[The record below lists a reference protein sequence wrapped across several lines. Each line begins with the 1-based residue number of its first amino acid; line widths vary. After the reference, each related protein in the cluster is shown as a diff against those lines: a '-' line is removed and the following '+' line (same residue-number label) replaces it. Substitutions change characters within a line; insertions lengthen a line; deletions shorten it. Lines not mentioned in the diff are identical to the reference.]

1 MYRALIIDDEKPVR
15 IAISKLGHW
24 NHYHIAL
31 PEMTSNGM
39 EALSAMREIRPD
51 VVFVDMNMPV
61 MDGSTFLEKA
71 SLEFPDSQFIVVSGY
86 DDFTYAQRAIHYG
99 AVDYLLKPI
108 KEDELNRAIEKALL
122 RINPSETFGQEDT
135 DTEGASPEEIIGIIK
150 DYIDSNYCTNIKIT
164 MFAEKYFFSI
174 EYLTK
179 LFKSKY
185 GYSIYE
191 YVLKLR
197 MERAKEL
204 LANEEN
210 KIIDIAGRLGYA
222 DNHYFSKAFRN
233 YYGVSPS
240 QYRKQYFEE
249 CESLDEDISE

>member
-1 MYRALIIDDEKPVR
+1 MYKALIIDDEKPVR

-24 NHYHIAL
+24 NYYHIAP
-31 PEMTSNGM
+31 PEMTSNGR

-61 MDGSTFLEKA
+61 MDGGTFLEKA
-71 SLEFPDSQFIVVSGY
+71 SVEFPDSQFIVVSGY

-108 KEDELNRAIEKALL
+108 REEELNHAIEKALL
-122 RINPSETFGQEDT
+122 RINPSETFGQET
-135 DTEGASPEEIIGIIK
+135 GREGASPEEIVEIIK
-150 DYIDSNYCTNIKIT
+150 EYIDSNYCTNIKIT

-179 LFKSKY
+179 LFKSRY

-197 MERAKEL
+197 MERAGEL

-240 QYRKQYFEE
+240 QYRKKCLEE
-249 CESLDEDISE
+249 KENTGGDII

>member
-1 MYRALIIDDEKPVR
+1 MYKALIIDDEKPVR

-24 NHYHIAL
+24 SYYHISP
-31 PEMTSNGM
+31 PEMTSNGL
-39 EALSAMREIRPD
+39 EALSAMREIHPD
-51 VVFVDMNMPV
+51 VVFVDMNMPI
-61 MDGSTFLEKA
+61 MDGCTFLEKA
-71 SLEFPDSQFIVVSGY
+71 SLEFPESQFIVVSGY
-86 DDFTYAQRAIHYG
+86 DEFTYAQRAIRYG
-99 AVDYLLKPI
+99 AIDYLLKPI
-108 KEDELNRAIEKALL
+108 EEEALNNAIEKALL
-122 RINPSETFGQEDT
+122 RINPSETFGQDNADSEHT
-135 DTEGASPEEIIGIIK
+135 SPEEVVAVIK

-204 LANEEN
+204 LMHEEN
-210 KIIDIAGRLGYA
+210 KIIDISKRLGYT

-240 QYRKQYFEE
+240 QYRKQYLEK
-249 CESLDEDISE
+249 SKP

>member
-1 MYRALIIDDEKPVR
+1 MYKALIIDDEKPVR

-24 NHYHIAL
+24 DYYHIKL
-31 PEMTSNGM
+31 PEMTSNGV

-51 VVFVDMNMPV
+51 LVFVDMNMPI
-61 MDGSTFLEKA
+61 MDGCTFLEKA
-71 SLEFPDSQFIVVSGY
+71 SAEFPDSQFIVISGY

-99 AVDYLLKPI
+99 VTDYLLKPI
-108 KEDELNRAIEKALL
+108 VEEELNCAIEKAILH
-122 RINPSETFGQEDT
+122 INPSETFGQDDFEKSCI
-135 DTEGASPEEIIGIIK
+135 SPEEVISIIK

-197 MERAKEL
+197 MERARKL
-204 LANEEN
+204 LSNEEN
-210 KIIDIAGRLGYA
+210 KIIDIAERLGYT

-233 YYGVSPS
+233 YYGISPS
-240 QYRKQYFEE
+240 QYRKQCLEE
-249 CESLDEDISE
+249 ERQQ

>member
-1 MYRALIIDDEKPVR
+1 MYKALIIDDEKPVR

-24 NHYHIAL
+24 SYYHISP
-31 PEMTSNGM
+31 PEMTSNGL
-39 EALSAMREIRPD
+39 EALSAMREMHPD

-71 SLEFPDSQFIVVSGY
+71 SLEFPESQFIVVSGY
-86 DDFTYAQRAIHYG
+86 DEFTYAQRAIRYG
-99 AVDYLLKPI
+99 AIDYLLKPI
-108 KEDELNRAIEKALL
+108 EEEALNSAIEKALL
-122 RINPSETFGQEDT
+122 RINPSETFGQDNT
-135 DTEGASPEEIIGIIK
+135 DSEHTSPEEIIAVIK

-204 LANEEN
+204 LMHEEN
-210 KIIDIAGRLGYA
+210 KIIDISKRLGYT

-240 QYRKQYFEE
+240 QFRKQY
-249 CESLDEDISE
+249 SEKSKP